1 MDMNNTLKQIVDSI
15 FLEEI
20 KEKNN
25 RYLTY
30 VARANAGSLI
40 HYLFKMEYLL
50 PNEANE
56 ENKGHW
62 KDEVANVLYQLISQL
77 GEVKSSDLILIA
89 LNGGVE
95 DAHKII
101 KKELRE
107 KYSSLFKEKDY
118 NENIAREIA
127 QKYFPTVAK
136 WLYNNYR
143 DVLKNKVESHKLAH
157 ELVNSWFG

>member
-1 MDMNNTLKQIVDSI
+1 
-15 FLEEI
+15 
-20 KEKNN
+20 
-25 RYLTY
+25 
-30 VARANAGSLI
+30 
-40 HYLFKMEYLL
+40 MEHLL
-50 PNEANE
+50 PNETNE

-89 LNGGVE
+89 LNGGIE